1 MQAFNWLEAGTITVS
16 ATTTSSDN
24 PLGGKVP
31 AGRFQLRV
39 YNAGAVPVF
48 IRKGSGGAA
57 ATAVLTDMPIAPG
70 AVEVLSVDN
79 SPSAPITSIGAIT
92 GSGTATL
99 YVTIGEGL

>member
-1 MQAFNWLEAGTITVS
+1 MQAFTWLEGGTITVS
-16 ATTTSSDN
+16 ATTISSDN

-31 AGRFQLRV
+31 AGRFQIRV

-48 IRKGSGGAA
+48 VRKGSAGVP
-57 ATAVLTDMPIAPG
+57 ATAAVTDMPIAPG

-79 SPSAPITSIGAIT
+79 SPSAPITSLGAIT